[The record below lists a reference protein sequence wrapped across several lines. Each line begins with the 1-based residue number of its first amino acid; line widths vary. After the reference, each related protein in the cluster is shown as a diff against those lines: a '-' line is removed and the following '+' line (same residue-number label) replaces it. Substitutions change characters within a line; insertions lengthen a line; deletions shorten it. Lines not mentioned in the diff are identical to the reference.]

1 MILTVKKWLY
11 SPVLVAGLMAIS
23 SGVLAEEAPL
33 TLDRKLLTLDAA
45 QRVAQTSIQACRKKG
60 INVAVTVVDRS
71 GVVLVSLR
79 DSLAMPVTVE
89 ISRQKA
95 VTALSFN
102 AKTSTLTNRFKLPGT
117 IAKVDQLLFMAGG
130 VPINAG
136 GHILGAAGVSGAPA
150 SSTDEQCANAGV
162 NSVLSDIEMSL

>member
-1 MILTVKKWLY
+1 MILTIKKWMFF
-11 SPVLVAGLMAIS
+11 PVIASLLAVTPA
-23 SGVLAEEAPL
+23 VQAEEVPL

-45 QRVAQTSIQACRKKG
+45 QRVAQSTIQACRKKG

-71 GVVLVSLR
+71 GVVLVTLR
-79 DSLAMPVTVE
+79 DSLAMPVTVK

-95 VTALSFN
+95 VTALNFN
-102 AKTSTLTNRFKLPGT
+102 AKTSTLINRFKLPGT
-117 IAKVDQLLFMAGG
+117 IAKVDELLFSGGG

-136 GHILGAAGVSGAPA
+136 GHILGAAGVSGAP
-150 SSTDEQCANAGV
+150 SSTTDEQCADAGV